1 MKLEGRHIL
10 ITGANRGIGLA
21 LAEKAASHKMHL
33 HLLVRTENRDSHE
46 DLKNKGAVSVRNWY
60 VDMSDRQSIDD
71 FIQKFSQQGGE
82 PHVLINNAGLLTGGL
97 IEEQPLDQIY
107 QMLQVN
113 LAGMIHLTQGL
124 LPLMHKLDCAKVVNN
139 ASVSGL
145 MYLPCAS
152 TYATSKAGVVAFTES
167 LRNEL
172 EGTPVSTMVM
182 ITPGVKTR
190 MYDKIFDLYS
200 GHLDLGFLSSIPAEE
215 WAERVFD
222 HIKKDKAQCW
232 PKGTS
237 YFGVKMGQ
245 HTPRLLARFVRPY
258 FKREV

>member
-1 MKLEGRHIL
+1 MNLENRHIL

-21 LAEKAASHKMHL
+21 LAEQAAHQKMHL
-33 HLLVRTENRDSHE
+33 HLLGRTENSE
-46 DLKNKGAVSVRNWY
+46 SLEELKKLGASSVTTWF
-60 VDMSDRQSIDD
+60 VDMSSRESIDS
-71 FIQKFSQQGGE
+71 FIQKFQGEGGQ

-97 IEEQPLDQIY
+97 IEEQPIDQIY

-113 LAGMIHLTQGL
+113 LAGMIHLTHGL
-124 LPLMHKLDCAKVVNN
+124 LPLMSKLDAAKIVNN

-152 TYATSKAGVVAFTES
+152 TYAASKAGVVAFTES

-172 EGTPVSTMVM
+172 EGTHVSTMVM

-200 GHLDLGFLSSIPAEE
+200 GHLDLGFLSSISAEE
-215 WAERVFD
+215 WALRVFQ

-245 HTPRLLARFVRPY
+245 HTPRLLARFVKPY
-258 FKREV
+258 FKREI